1 MQSRTIIG
9 KTTLRSLSSHGN
21 LAFGSIFGSRT
32 LIHVSNKY
40 IASSSEMF
48 KISWRERADLRAFL
62 SFVFAQYKIRMSQK
76 SWMIQPIPK
85 SMAKQELPYQQF
97 RVCIFTF
104 YC

>member
-62 SFVFAQYKIRMSQK
+62 SFDSTRYDRAALNLTSATRGSA
-76 SWMIQPIPK
+76 SWFIF
-85 SMAKQELPYQQF
+85 ELYVIDF
-97 RVCIFTF
+97 VLMLRL
-104 YC
+104 

>member
-40 IASSSEMF
+40 IASEMF

-62 SFVFAQYKIRMSQK
+62 SFDSTR
-76 SWMIQPIPK
+76 
-85 SMAKQELPYQQF
+85 
-97 RVCIFTF
+97 
-104 YC
+104 